1 MHELAITESVVER
14 VLERTTGRQ
23 VACVHLRVGRLS
35 GVVPDAMLFCFDLAT
50 SGTSIEG
57 ATLDIVEIPGRA
69 HCRACDAEFE
79 LPDLILLCPCG
90 SADVAVL
97 SGKEL
102 EISSVDLVAQ
112 PCA

>member
-1 MHELAITESVVER
+1 M
-14 VLERTTGRQ
+14 
-23 VACVHLRVGRLS
+23 
-35 GVVPDAMLFCFDLAT
+35 
-50 SGTSIEG
+50 
-57 ATLDIVEIPGRA
+57 PGRA
-69 HCRACDAEFE
+69 HCRTCAREFD

-97 SGKEL
+97 SGAEL